1 MNVAPRGAAKGNFAV
16 GRKGHRIE
24 AIVIHLMAGSMEG
37 TLSWFRNPASKVSAH
52 YGVSRKGEVV
62 RYVNDEDTAYHAGTV
77 DHPTAEL
84 VLAKPGV
91 SPNLWSIGI
100 EHEGTAD
107 QEPTAAQMVASAE
120 LVASLCA
127 RYSIPI
133 DAKHIIP
140 HRAIRASKTCP
151 GKIDVLE
158 LITLARGAAAPALS
172 AKSMVGARRWSE
184 YLGTNIVVTR
194 WASDSDWSFL
204 RESDLAQLGLR
215 GTVAFS
221 DLPPAR

>member
-1 MNVAPRGAAKGNFAV
+1 MIIAPRGAAKSNFAV

-24 AIVIHLMAGSMEG
+24 AIVIHLMAGTMAS
-37 TLSWFRNPASKVSAH
+37 TLEWFRNPISKVSAH
-52 YGVSRKGEVV
+52 YGISRKGEVV

-84 VLAKPGV
+84 VREKAGI
-91 SPNLWSIGI
+91 SPNLWTIGI
-100 EHEGTAD
+100 EHEGTVD
-107 QEPTAAQMVASAE
+107 QEPTPAQMVASAE

-194 WASDSDWSFL
+194 FSADDDWSFI
-204 RESDLAQLGLR
+204 READLARLGHKA
-215 GTVAFS
+215 TSSFS
-221 DLPPAR
+221 EFPPAR